1 MDLPKA
7 SFSLSTA
14 PAKSTGPTP
23 SVDSKPRLNTP
34 YDVFRRALKNYWV
47 GVGMQALCFIVYIL
61 VGCAY
66 YHHVEGWSFGTC
78 FMFTIVT
85 ISTVGY
91 GYQYPTTDNAR
102 IFTMFYIIVGVYF
115 IFFSVSNAIAA
126 HFEAVKAY
134 VEERV
139 ATGNIGQNINRHKY
153 AFGCILVS
161 IFLCLF
167 VGGAIFQSLEGW
179 SFVEGLYFAV
189 ETSTVSAVET
199 STSPLRSI
207 IFSFE
212 LFHLDCWVW

>member
-1 MDLPKA
+1 
-7 SFSLSTA
+7 
-14 PAKSTGPTP
+14 
-23 SVDSKPRLNTP
+23 
-34 YDVFRRALKNYWV
+34 
-47 GVGMQALCFIVYIL
+47 MQALCFIVYIL

-199 STSPLRSI
+199 STSPLHSI
-207 IFSFE
+207 IFVFE
-212 LFHLDCWVW
+212 LSHLDCWLR

>member
-167 VGGAIFQSLEGW
+167 VGGAIFQTLEGW

-207 IFSFE
+207 IF
-212 LFHLDCWVW
+212 LF